1 MANKLLSKTYNG
13 GVNYT
18 NALDDAT
25 VYTVPLSNTTIMIG
39 FTISNLHNDLISVS
53 VKLKDDDA
61 GQTVHY
67 LKDVVINVGSSLEI
81 MQGNKMVLNANDEV
95 IISSTIANSF
105 DAVLS
110 LVEQT

>member
-1 MANKLLSKTYNG
+1 
-13 GVNYT
+13 
-18 NALDDAT
+18 
-25 VYTVPLSNTTIMIG
+25 MIG